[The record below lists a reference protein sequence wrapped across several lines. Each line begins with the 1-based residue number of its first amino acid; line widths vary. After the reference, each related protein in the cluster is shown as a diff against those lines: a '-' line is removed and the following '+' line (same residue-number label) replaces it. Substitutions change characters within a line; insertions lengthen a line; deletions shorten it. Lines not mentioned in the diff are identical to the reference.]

1 MNYVMYIYIKLRKN
15 GNTLSSSKNAK
26 YKYFKFIKKCKN
38 GNTLS
43 SSKNAKMEIL

>member
-1 MNYVMYIYIKLRKN
+1 MQKWKYFKFIKKC
-15 GNTLSSSKNAK
+15 KK
-26 YKYFKFIKKCKN
+26 WKYFKFIKKCKN